1 MTSKS
6 LLDVGVLTN
15 PGRVRKE
22 NQDAYGFSPIDQ
34 LDLSHHTGYLA
45 LVADG
50 VGGAKS
56 GSEASRLAKDTFIKA
71 YFAAAAGTVPQR
83 LQSAA
88 MQANSAV
95 YNRAQELGGETMATT
110 LVAAA
115 ILPTGE
121 THIVNVGDSR
131 AYLYRTGEV
140 KQITRD
146 HNVAALVEGNL
157 DEASQAQAQNRLTRC
172 IGADETTIA
181 DAFQIKLAAGEH
193 LLLCTDGLT
202 KHLTGDAEL
211 EQHLRRPNQAQ
222 ATAAALVS
230 LANERGGTDNI
241 TVMLI
246 KFGADRARL
255 PAQSGDDQPTEIP
268 LGRGRWK
275 KKLRQLRQQLPII
288 LGVAILALVVGTLFG
303 LSQTGSKYNPF
314 AKSTPTPAATELP
327 KIKPTKIATVPAT
340 EAATAGTC
348 PNKGEWTACGGKAEL
363 GICAPK
369 EVGHCTDQNVY
380 ECVVDAKCSPVA
392 APTEAL
398 PSTPLPSPDATSAS
412 TAEPAAT
419 TTISATARATG
430 TPVTARTPGTCNWTI
445 VSGDLIDEIAKAI
458 LRAEGNA
465 PPQDE
470 QVRDKRIEIAKQND
484 LPNPDDLK
492 LEQVLKLS
500 WPDNTKIIN
509 GNCPRN

>member
-22 NQDAYGFSPIDQ
+22 NQDTYGFSPIDQ

-88 MQANSAV
+88 ALANSAV

-193 LLLCTDGLT
+193 LLLCSDGLT
-202 KHLTGDAEL
+202 KHLNGDAEL

-255 PAQSGDDQPTEIP
+255 PAQSGEDLPTIFP
-268 LGRGRWK
+268 PPRPGRWK
-275 KKLRQLRQQLPII
+275 KKLRQLRQNLPTI
-288 LGVAILALVVGTLFG
+288 LAAALALVLVFLLGRFYD
-303 LSQTGSKYNPF
+303 SKYNPF
-314 AKSTPTPAATELP
+314 ATITLTPAATELP
-327 KIKPTKIATVPAT
+327 KIRPTKIATVPAT
-340 EAATAGTC
+340 EAVTATETET
-348 PNKGEWTACGGKAEL
+348 PTAA
-363 GICAPK
+363 A
-369 EVGHCTDQNVY
+369 
-380 ECVVDAKCSPVA
+380 AVA
-392 APTEAL
+392 APTEPL
-398 PSTPLPSPDATSAS
+398 PTTVPPSPDATSVS

-419 TTISATARATG
+419 PTISATARAPG
-430 TPVTARTPGTCNWTI
+430 TPVAARTPGTCNWTI

-458 LRAEGNA
+458 LRAEGYA
-465 PPQDE
+465 TPQGE
-470 QVRDKRIEIAKQND
+470 QVRDKRNEIAKQND
-484 LPNPDDLK
+484 LPNPDALELEQPLK
-492 LEQVLKLS
+492 LT

-509 GNCPRN
+509 GDCPRN

>member
-22 NQDAYGFSPIDQ
+22 NQDTYGFSPIDQ

-88 MQANSAV
+88 ALANSAV

-193 LLLCTDGLT
+193 LLLCSDGLT
-202 KHLTGDAEL
+202 KHLNGDAEL

-255 PAQSGDDQPTEIP
+255 PAQSGEDLPTIFP
-268 LGRGRWK
+268 PRGRAAGK
-275 KKLRQLRQQLPII
+275 RNLDNSAKTYQQFLLQP
-288 LGVAILALVVGTLFG
+288 
-303 LSQTGSKYNPF
+303 
-314 AKSTPTPAATELP
+314 
-327 KIKPTKIATVPAT
+327 
-340 EAATAGTC
+340 
-348 PNKGEWTACGGKAEL
+348 
-363 GICAPK
+363 
-369 EVGHCTDQNVY
+369 
-380 ECVVDAKCSPVA
+380 
-392 APTEAL
+392 
-398 PSTPLPSPDATSAS
+398 
-412 TAEPAAT
+412 
-419 TTISATARATG
+419 
-430 TPVTARTPGTCNWTI
+430 
-445 VSGDLIDEIAKAI
+445 
-458 LRAEGNA
+458 
-465 PPQDE
+465 
-470 QVRDKRIEIAKQND
+470 
-484 LPNPDDLK
+484 
-492 LEQVLKLS
+492 
-500 WPDNTKIIN
+500 
-509 GNCPRN
+509 

>member
-1 MTSKS
+1 MAAMTSKS

-22 NQDAYGFSPIDQ
+22 NQDTYGFSPIDQ

-88 MQANSAV
+88 ALANSAV

-193 LLLCTDGLT
+193 LLLCSDGLT
-202 KHLTGDAEL
+202 KHLNGDAEL

-255 PAQSGDDQPTEIP
+255 PAQSGEDLPTIFP
-268 LGRGRWK
+268 PPRPGRWK
-275 KKLRQLRQQLPII
+275 KKLRQLRQNLPTI
-288 LGVAILALVVGTLFG
+288 LAAALALVLVFLLGRFYD
-303 LSQTGSKYNPF
+303 SKYNPF
-314 AKSTPTPAATELP
+314 ATITPTPAATELP
-327 KIKPTKIATVPAT
+327 KIRPTKIATVPAT
-340 EAATAGTC
+340 EAVTATETET
-348 PNKGEWTACGGKAEL
+348 PTAA
-363 GICAPK
+363 A
-369 EVGHCTDQNVY
+369 
-380 ECVVDAKCSPVA
+380 AVA
-392 APTEAL
+392 APTE
-398 PSTPLPSPDATSAS
+398 PLPTTVPPSPVATSVS
-412 TAEPAAT
+412 TVEPAAT
-419 TTISATARATG
+419 TTISATARAPG
-430 TPVTARTPGTCNWTI
+430 TPVAARTPGTCNWTI

-458 LRAEGNA
+458 LRAEGYA
-465 PPQDE
+465 TPQGE
-470 QVRDKRIEIAKQND
+470 QVRDKRNEIAKQND
-484 LPNPDDLK
+484 LPNPDALK
-492 LEQVLKLS
+492 LGPPLKLT

-509 GNCPRN
+509 GDCPRN

>member
-22 NQDAYGFSPIDQ
+22 NQDTYGFSPIDQ

-88 MQANSAV
+88 ALANSAV

-193 LLLCTDGLT
+193 LLLCSDGLT
-202 KHLTGDAEL
+202 KHLNGDAEL

-255 PAQSGDDQPTEIP
+255 PAQSGEDLPTIFP
-268 LGRGRWK
+268 PPRPGRWK
-275 KKLRQLRQQLPII
+275 KKLRQLRQNLPKI
-288 LGVAILALVVGTLFG
+288 LAAALALVLVFLLGRFYD
-303 LSQTGSKYNPF
+303 SKYNPF
-314 AKSTPTPAATELP
+314 ATITPTPAATELP
-327 KIKPTKIATVPAT
+327 KIRPTKIATVPAT
-340 EAATAGTC
+340 EAVTATETES
-348 PNKGEWTACGGKAEL
+348 PTAA
-363 GICAPK
+363 A
-369 EVGHCTDQNVY
+369 
-380 ECVVDAKCSPVA
+380 AVA
-392 APTEAL
+392 APTEPL
-398 PSTPLPSPDATSAS
+398 PTTVPPSPDATSVS

-419 TTISATARATG
+419 PTISATARAPG
-430 TPVTARTPGTCNWTI
+430 TPVAARTPGTCNWTI

-458 LRAEGNA
+458 LRAEGYA
-465 PPQDE
+465 TPQGE
-470 QVRDKRIEIAKQND
+470 QVRDKRNEIAKQND
-484 LPNPDDLK
+484 LPNPDALK
-492 LEQVLKLS
+492 LGQPLKLT

-509 GNCPRN
+509 GDCPRN

>member
-22 NQDAYGFSPIDQ
+22 NQDTYGFSPIDQ

-88 MQANSAV
+88 ALANSAV

-193 LLLCTDGLT
+193 LLLCSDGLT
-202 KHLTGDAEL
+202 KHLNGDAEL

-255 PAQSGDDQPTEIP
+255 PAQSGDDLPTIFP
-268 LGRGRWK
+268 PPRPGRWK
-275 KKLRQLRQQLPII
+275 KKLRQLRQNLPTI
-288 LGVAILALVVGTLFG
+288 LAAALALVLVFLLGRFYD
-303 LSQTGSKYNPF
+303 SKYNPF
-314 AKSTPTPAATELP
+314 ATITPTPAATELP
-327 KIKPTKIATVPAT
+327 KIRPTKIATVPAT
-340 EAATAGTC
+340 EAVTATETET
-348 PNKGEWTACGGKAEL
+348 PTAA
-363 GICAPK
+363 A
-369 EVGHCTDQNVY
+369 
-380 ECVVDAKCSPVA
+380 AVA
-392 APTEAL
+392 APTEPL
-398 PSTPLPSPDATSAS
+398 PTTVPPSPDATSAS
-412 TAEPAAT
+412 TAEPVAT
-419 TTISATARATG
+419 TTISATARAPG
-430 TPVTARTPGTCNWTI
+430 TPVAARTPGTCNWTI

-458 LRAEGNA
+458 LRAEGYA
-465 PPQDE
+465 TPQGE
-470 QVRDKRIEIAKQND
+470 QVRDKRNEIAKQND
-484 LPNPDDLK
+484 LPNPDALK
-492 LEQVLKLS
+492 LGQPLKLT

-509 GNCPRN
+509 GDCPRN

>member
-22 NQDAYGFSPIDQ
+22 NQDTYGFSPIDQ

-88 MQANSAV
+88 ALANSAV

-131 AYLYRTGEV
+131 AYLYRNGQV
-140 KQITRD
+140 KQITHD
-146 HNVAALVEGNL
+146 HNVAALAEGDL

-193 LLLCTDGLT
+193 LLLCSDGLT
-202 KHLTGDAEL
+202 KHLNGDAEL

-255 PAQSGDDQPTEIP
+255 PAQSGEDLPTIFP
-268 LGRGRWK
+268 PPRPGRWK
-275 KKLRQLRQQLPII
+275 KKLRQLRQNLPTI
-288 LGVAILALVVGTLFG
+288 LAAALALVLVFLLGRFYD
-303 LSQTGSKYNPF
+303 SKYNPF
-314 AKSTPTPAATELP
+314 ATITPTPAATELP
-327 KIKPTKIATVPAT
+327 KIRPTKIATVPAT
-340 EAATAGTC
+340 EAVTATETET
-348 PNKGEWTACGGKAEL
+348 PTAA
-363 GICAPK
+363 A
-369 EVGHCTDQNVY
+369 
-380 ECVVDAKCSPVA
+380 AVA
-392 APTEAL
+392 APTEPL
-398 PSTPLPSPDATSAS
+398 PTTVPPSPDATSAS
-412 TAEPAAT
+412 TAEPVAT
-419 TTISATARATG
+419 TTISATARAPG
-430 TPVTARTPGTCNWTI
+430 TPVAARTPGTCNWTI

-458 LRAEGNA
+458 LRAEGYA
-465 PPQDE
+465 TPQGE
-470 QVRDKRIEIAKQND
+470 QVRDKRNEIAKQND

-492 LEQVLKLS
+492 LGQLLKLT
-500 WPDNTKIIN
+500 WPDYTKIIN
-509 GNCPRN
+509 GDCPRN

>member
-22 NQDAYGFSPIDQ
+22 NQDTYGFSPIDQ

-88 MQANSAV
+88 ALANSAV

-193 LLLCTDGLT
+193 LLLCSDGLT
-202 KHLTGDAEL
+202 KHLNGDAEL

-255 PAQSGDDQPTEIP
+255 PAQSGEDLPTIFP
-268 LGRGRWK
+268 PPRPGRWK
-275 KKLRQLRQQLPII
+275 KKLRQLRQNLPTI
-288 LGVAILALVVGTLFG
+288 LAAALALVLVFLLGRLYD
-303 LSQTGSKYNPF
+303 SKYNPF
-314 AKSTPTPAATELP
+314 ATITPTPAATELP
-327 KIKPTKIATVPAT
+327 KIRPTKIATVPAT
-340 EAATAGTC
+340 EAVTATETET
-348 PNKGEWTACGGKAEL
+348 PTAA
-363 GICAPK
+363 A
-369 EVGHCTDQNVY
+369 
-380 ECVVDAKCSPVA
+380 AVA
-392 APTEAL
+392 APTEPL
-398 PSTPLPSPDATSAS
+398 PTTVPPSPDATSVS

-419 TTISATARATG
+419 TTISATARAPG
-430 TPVTARTPGTCNWTI
+430 TPVAARTPGTCNWTI

-458 LRAEGNA
+458 LRAEGYA
-465 PPQDE
+465 TPQGE
-470 QVRDKRIEIAKQND
+470 QVRDKRNEIAKQND

-492 LEQVLKLS
+492 LGPPLKLT

-509 GNCPRN
+509 GDCPRN

>member
-6 LLDVGVLTN
+6 LLDVGVLTDR
-15 PGRVRKE
+15 GRRRKE
-22 NQDAYGFSPIDQ
+22 NQDTYGFSPIDQ

-88 MQANSAV
+88 ALANSAV

-157 DEASQAQAQNRLTRC
+157 DETSQAQAQNRLTRC

-193 LLLCTDGLT
+193 LLLCSDGLT
-202 KHLTGDAEL
+202 KHLNGDAEL

-255 PAQSGDDQPTEIP
+255 PAQSGDDLPTVIP
-268 LGRGRWK
+268 LGRGRRNNQSTRLR
-275 KKLRQLRQQLPII
+275 KLLLI
-288 LGVAILALVVGTLFG
+288 LLGLTLALVIGTLIW
-303 LSQTGSKYNPF
+303 LSLSGSKYNPF
-314 AKSTPTPAATELP
+314 ARPTPTRTVTDLP
-327 KIKPTKIATVPAT
+327 K
-340 EAATAGTC
+340 
-348 PNKGEWTACGGKAEL
+348 
-363 GICAPK
+363 
-369 EVGHCTDQNVY
+369 
-380 ECVVDAKCSPVA
+380 
-392 APTEAL
+392 
-398 PSTPLPSPDATSAS
+398 ATSA
-412 TAEPAAT
+412 P
-419 TTISATARATG
+419 TG
-430 TPVTARTPGTCNWTI
+430 TKDLDGGNYIGDVSNGLANGQGTLT
-445 VSGDLIDEIAKAI
+445 
-458 LRAEGNA
+458 
-465 PPQDE
+465 
-470 QVRDKRIEIAKQND
+470 
-484 LPNPDDLK
+484 
-492 LEQVLKLS
+492 
-500 WPDNTKIIN
+500 WPDGTTYTGAFKDNLFNGQGTLTWPDGATYTGAFKDDKIHGQGTITYSD
-509 GNCPRN
+509 GDIYTGGFEYDETSGQGTYTWRDGTTYTGE

>member
-22 NQDAYGFSPIDQ
+22 NQDTYGFSPIDQ

-88 MQANSAV
+88 ALANSAV

-193 LLLCTDGLT
+193 LLLCSDGLT
-202 KHLTGDAEL
+202 KHLNGDAEL

-255 PAQSGDDQPTEIP
+255 PAQSGEDLPTIFP
-268 LGRGRWK
+268 PPRPGRWK
-275 KKLRQLRQQLPII
+275 KKLRQLRQNLPTI
-288 LGVAILALVVGTLFG
+288 LAAALALVLVFLLGRFYD
-303 LSQTGSKYNPF
+303 SKYNPF
-314 AKSTPTPAATELP
+314 ATITPTPAATELP
-327 KIKPTKIATVPAT
+327 KIRPTKIATVPAT
-340 EAATAGTC
+340 EAVTATETET
-348 PNKGEWTACGGKAEL
+348 PTAA
-363 GICAPK
+363 A
-369 EVGHCTDQNVY
+369 
-380 ECVVDAKCSPVA
+380 AVA
-392 APTEAL
+392 APTEPL
-398 PSTPLPSPDATSAS
+398 PTTVPPSPDATSAS
-412 TAEPAAT
+412 TAEPVAT
-419 TTISATARATG
+419 TTISATARAPG
-430 TPVTARTPGTCNWTI
+430 TPVAARTPGTCNWTI

-458 LRAEGNA
+458 LRAEGYA
-465 PPQDE
+465 TPQGE
-470 QVRDKRIEIAKQND
+470 QVRDKRNEIAKQND
-484 LPNPDDLK
+484 LPNPDALK
-492 LEQVLKLS
+492 LGQPLKLT

-509 GNCPRN
+509 GDCPRN

>member
-22 NQDAYGFSPIDQ
+22 NQDTYGFSPIDQ

-88 MQANSAV
+88 ALANSAV

-193 LLLCTDGLT
+193 LLLCSDGLT
-202 KHLTGDAEL
+202 KHLNGDAEL

-255 PAQSGDDQPTEIP
+255 PAQSGEDLPTIFP
-268 LGRGRWK
+268 PPRPGRWK
-275 KKLRQLRQQLPII
+275 KKLRQLRQNLPKI
-288 LGVAILALVVGTLFG
+288 LAAALALVLVFLLGRFYD
-303 LSQTGSKYNPF
+303 SKYNPF
-314 AKSTPTPAATELP
+314 ATITPTPAATELP
-327 KIKPTKIATVPAT
+327 KIRPTKIATVPAT
-340 EAATAGTC
+340 EAVTATETET
-348 PNKGEWTACGGKAEL
+348 PTAA
-363 GICAPK
+363 A
-369 EVGHCTDQNVY
+369 
-380 ECVVDAKCSPVA
+380 AVA
-392 APTEAL
+392 APTEPL
-398 PSTPLPSPDATSAS
+398 PTTVPPSPDATSVS

-430 TPVTARTPGTCNWTI
+430 TPVAARTPGTCNWTI
-445 VSGDLIDEIAKAI
+445 VSGDLIDEIATAI
-458 LRAEGNA
+458 LRAGGSTT
-465 PPQDE
+465 PLLV
-470 QVRDKRIEIAKQND
+470 QVRDKRDEIAKQND

-492 LEQVLKLS
+492 PGQVLKLT

-509 GNCPRN
+509 GDCPRN

>member
-22 NQDAYGFSPIDQ
+22 NQDTYGFSPIDQ

-88 MQANSAV
+88 ALANSAV

-193 LLLCTDGLT
+193 LLLCSDGLT
-202 KHLTGDAEL
+202 KHLNGDAEL

-255 PAQSGDDQPTEIP
+255 PAQSGEDLPTIFP
-268 LGRGRWK
+268 PPRPGRWK
-275 KKLRQLRQQLPII
+275 KKLRQLRQNLPTI
-288 LGVAILALVVGTLFG
+288 LAAALALVLVFLLGRLYD
-303 LSQTGSKYNPF
+303 SKYNPF
-314 AKSTPTPAATELP
+314 ATITPTPAATELP
-327 KIKPTKIATVPAT
+327 KIRPTKIATVPAT
-340 EAATAGTC
+340 EAVTATETET
-348 PNKGEWTACGGKAEL
+348 PTAA
-363 GICAPK
+363 A
-369 EVGHCTDQNVY
+369 
-380 ECVVDAKCSPVA
+380 AVA
-392 APTEAL
+392 APTEPL
-398 PSTPLPSPDATSAS
+398 PTTVPPSPDATSVS

-430 TPVTARTPGTCNWTI
+430 TPVAARTPGTCNWTI
-445 VSGDLIDEIAKAI
+445 VSGDLIDEIATAI
-458 LRAEGNA
+458 LRAGGSTT
-465 PPQDE
+465 PLLV
-470 QVRDKRIEIAKQND
+470 QVRDKRDEIAKQND

-492 LEQVLKLS
+492 PGQVLKLT
-500 WPDNTKIIN
+500 WPDNTKILN
-509 GNCPRN
+509 GDCPRN

>member
-22 NQDAYGFSPIDQ
+22 NQDTYGFSPIDQ

-88 MQANSAV
+88 ALANSAV

-193 LLLCTDGLT
+193 LLLCSDGLT
-202 KHLTGDAEL
+202 KHLNGDAEL

-255 PAQSGDDQPTEIP
+255 PAQSGEDLPTIFP
-268 LGRGRWK
+268 PPRPGRWK
-275 KKLRQLRQQLPII
+275 KKLRQLRQNLPTI
-288 LGVAILALVVGTLFG
+288 LAAALALVLVFLLGRFYD
-303 LSQTGSKYNPF
+303 SKYNPF
-314 AKSTPTPAATELP
+314 ATITPTPAATELP
-327 KIKPTKIATVPAT
+327 KIRPTKIATVPAT
-340 EAATAGTC
+340 EAVTATETET
-348 PNKGEWTACGGKAEL
+348 PTAA
-363 GICAPK
+363 A
-369 EVGHCTDQNVY
+369 
-380 ECVVDAKCSPVA
+380 AVA
-392 APTEAL
+392 APTE
-398 PSTPLPSPDATSAS
+398 PLPTTVPPSPVATSVS
-412 TAEPAAT
+412 TVEPAAT

-430 TPVTARTPGTCNWTI
+430 TPVAARTPGTCNWTI

-458 LRAEGNA
+458 LRAEGYA
-465 PPQDE
+465 TPQGE
-470 QVRDKRIEIAKQND
+470 QVRDKRNEIAKQND

-492 LEQVLKLS
+492 LGQPLKLT

-509 GNCPRN
+509 GDCPRN

>member
-1 MTSKS
+1 M
-6 LLDVGVLTN
+6 
-15 PGRVRKE
+15 
-22 NQDAYGFSPIDQ
+22 
-34 LDLSHHTGYLA
+34 
-45 LVADG
+45 ADG

-88 MQANSAV
+88 ALANSAV

-193 LLLCTDGLT
+193 LLLCSDGLT
-202 KHLTGDAEL
+202 KHLNGDAEL

-255 PAQSGDDQPTEIP
+255 PAQSGEDLPTIFP
-268 LGRGRWK
+268 PPRPGRWK
-275 KKLRQLRQQLPII
+275 KKLRQLRQNLPTI
-288 LGVAILALVVGTLFG
+288 LAAALALVLVFLLGRFYD
-303 LSQTGSKYNPF
+303 SKYNPF
-314 AKSTPTPAATELP
+314 ATITPTPAATELP
-327 KIKPTKIATVPAT
+327 KIRPTKIATVPAT
-340 EAATAGTC
+340 EAVTATETET
-348 PNKGEWTACGGKAEL
+348 PTAA
-363 GICAPK
+363 A
-369 EVGHCTDQNVY
+369 
-380 ECVVDAKCSPVA
+380 AVA
-392 APTEAL
+392 APTE
-398 PSTPLPSPDATSAS
+398 PLPTTVPPSPVATSVS
-412 TAEPAAT
+412 TVEPAAT

-430 TPVTARTPGTCNWTI
+430 TPVAARTPGTCNWTI

-458 LRAEGNA
+458 LRAEGYA
-465 PPQDE
+465 TPQGE
-470 QVRDKRIEIAKQND
+470 QVRDKRNEIAKQND

-492 LEQVLKLS
+492 LGQPLKLT

-509 GNCPRN
+509 GDYPRN

>member
-1 MTSKS
+1 M
-6 LLDVGVLTN
+6 
-15 PGRVRKE
+15 
-22 NQDAYGFSPIDQ
+22 
-34 LDLSHHTGYLA
+34 
-45 LVADG
+45 ADG

-88 MQANSAV
+88 ALANSAV

-193 LLLCTDGLT
+193 LLLCSDGLT
-202 KHLTGDAEL
+202 KHLNGDAEL

-255 PAQSGDDQPTEIP
+255 PAQSGEDLPTIFP
-268 LGRGRWK
+268 PPRPGRWK
-275 KKLRQLRQQLPII
+275 KKLRQLRQNLPTI
-288 LGVAILALVVGTLFG
+288 LAAALALVLVFLLGRFYD
-303 LSQTGSKYNPF
+303 SKYNPF
-314 AKSTPTPAATELP
+314 ATITPTPAATELP
-327 KIKPTKIATVPAT
+327 KIRPTKIATVPAT
-340 EAATAGTC
+340 EAVTATETET
-348 PNKGEWTACGGKAEL
+348 PTAA
-363 GICAPK
+363 A
-369 EVGHCTDQNVY
+369 
-380 ECVVDAKCSPVA
+380 AVA
-392 APTEAL
+392 APTEPL
-398 PSTPLPSPDATSAS
+398 PTTVPPSPDATSAS
-412 TAEPAAT
+412 TAEPVAT

-430 TPVTARTPGTCNWTI
+430 TPVAARTPGTCNWTI

-458 LRAEGNA
+458 LRAEGYA
-465 PPQDE
+465 TPQGE
-470 QVRDKRIEIAKQND
+470 QVRDKRNEIAKQND
-484 LPNPDDLK
+484 LPNPDALK
-492 LEQVLKLS
+492 LGPPLKLT

-509 GNCPRN
+509 GDCPRN

>member
-22 NQDAYGFSPIDQ
+22 NQDTYGFSPIDQ

-88 MQANSAV
+88 ALANSAV

-193 LLLCTDGLT
+193 LLLCSDGLT
-202 KHLTGDAEL
+202 KHLNGDAEL

-255 PAQSGDDQPTEIP
+255 PAQSGEDLPTIFP
-268 LGRGRWK
+268 PPRPGRWK
-275 KKLRQLRQQLPII
+275 KKLRQLRQNLPTI
-288 LGVAILALVVGTLFG
+288 LAAALALVLVFLLGRFYD
-303 LSQTGSKYNPF
+303 SKYNPF
-314 AKSTPTPAATELP
+314 ATITPTPAATELP
-327 KIKPTKIATVPAT
+327 KIRPTKIATVPAT
-340 EAATAGTC
+340 EAVTATETET
-348 PNKGEWTACGGKAEL
+348 PTAA
-363 GICAPK
+363 A
-369 EVGHCTDQNVY
+369 
-380 ECVVDAKCSPVA
+380 AVA
-392 APTEAL
+392 APTEPL
-398 PSTPLPSPDATSAS
+398 PTTVPPSPDATSAS
-412 TAEPAAT
+412 TAEPVAT

-430 TPVTARTPGTCNWTI
+430 TPVAARTPGTCNWTI

-458 LRAEGNA
+458 LRAEGYA
-465 PPQDE
+465 TPQGE
-470 QVRDKRIEIAKQND
+470 QVRDKRNEIAKQND
-484 LPNPDDLK
+484 LPNPDALK
-492 LEQVLKLS
+492 LGQPLKLT

-509 GNCPRN
+509 GDCPRN

>member
-22 NQDAYGFSPIDQ
+22 NQDTYGFSPIDQ

-88 MQANSAV
+88 ALANSAV

-193 LLLCTDGLT
+193 LLLCSDGLT
-202 KHLTGDAEL
+202 KHLNGDAEL

-255 PAQSGDDQPTEIP
+255 PAQSGEDLPTIFP
-268 LGRGRWK
+268 PPRPGRWK
-275 KKLRQLRQQLPII
+275 KKLRQLRQNLPTI
-288 LGVAILALVVGTLFG
+288 LAAALALVLVFLLGRFYD
-303 LSQTGSKYNPF
+303 SKYNPF
-314 AKSTPTPAATELP
+314 ATITPTPAATELP
-327 KIKPTKIATVPAT
+327 KIRPTKIATVPAT
-340 EAATAGTC
+340 EAVTATETET
-348 PNKGEWTACGGKAEL
+348 PTAA
-363 GICAPK
+363 A
-369 EVGHCTDQNVY
+369 
-380 ECVVDAKCSPVA
+380 AVA
-392 APTEAL
+392 APTEPL
-398 PSTPLPSPDATSAS
+398 PTTVPPSPDATSAS
-412 TAEPAAT
+412 TAEPVAT
-419 TTISATARATG
+419 TTISATARAPG
-430 TPVTARTPGTCNWTI
+430 TPVAARTPGTCNWTI

-458 LRAEGNA
+458 LRAEGYA
-465 PPQDE
+465 TPQGE
-470 QVRDKRIEIAKQND
+470 QVRDKRNEIAKQND

-492 LEQVLKLS
+492 LGQPLKLT

-509 GNCPRN
+509 GDCPRN

>member
-22 NQDAYGFSPIDQ
+22 NQDTYGFSPIDQ

-88 MQANSAV
+88 ALANSAV

-193 LLLCTDGLT
+193 LLLCSDGLT
-202 KHLTGDAEL
+202 KHLNGDAEL

-222 ATAAALVS
+222 ATAAALVT

-255 PAQSGDDQPTEIP
+255 PAQSGDDLPTVIP
-268 LGRGRWK
+268 YRPGRWK
-275 KKLRQLRQQLPII
+275 KKLRQLRQNLPTI
-288 LGVAILALVVGTLFG
+288 LAAALALVLVFLLGRFYD
-303 LSQTGSKYNPF
+303 SKYNPF
-314 AKSTPTPAATELP
+314 ATITPTPAATELP
-327 KIKPTKIATVPAT
+327 KIRPTKIATVPAT
-340 EAATAGTC
+340 EAVTATETET
-348 PNKGEWTACGGKAEL
+348 PTAA
-363 GICAPK
+363 A
-369 EVGHCTDQNVY
+369 
-380 ECVVDAKCSPVA
+380 AVA
-392 APTEAL
+392 APTEPL
-398 PSTPLPSPDATSAS
+398 PTTVPPSPDATSAS

-419 TTISATARATG
+419 PTISATARATG
-430 TPVTARTPGTCNWTI
+430 TPVAARTPGTCNWTI

-458 LRAEGNA
+458 LRAEGYA
-465 PPQDE
+465 TPQGE
-470 QVRDKRIEIAKQND
+470 QVRDKRNEIAKQND
-484 LPNPDDLK
+484 LPNPDALK
-492 LEQVLKLS
+492 LGQPLKLT

-509 GNCPRN
+509 GDCPRN

>member
-6 LLDVGVLTN
+6 LLDVGVLTDR
-15 PGRVRKE
+15 GRRRKE
-22 NQDAYGFSPIDQ
+22 NQDTYGFSPIDQ

-88 MQANSAV
+88 ALANSAV

-193 LLLCTDGLT
+193 LLLCSDGLT
-202 KHLTGDAEL
+202 KHLNGDAEL

-255 PAQSGDDQPTEIP
+255 PAQSGEDLPTIFP
-268 LGRGRWK
+268 PPRPGRWK
-275 KKLRQLRQQLPII
+275 KKLRQLRQNLPTI
-288 LGVAILALVVGTLFG
+288 LAAALALVLVFLLGRFYD
-303 LSQTGSKYNPF
+303 SKYNPF
-314 AKSTPTPAATELP
+314 ATITPTPAATELP
-327 KIKPTKIATVPAT
+327 KIRPTKIATVPAT
-340 EAATAGTC
+340 EAVTATETET
-348 PNKGEWTACGGKAEL
+348 PTAA
-363 GICAPK
+363 A
-369 EVGHCTDQNVY
+369 
-380 ECVVDAKCSPVA
+380 AVA
-392 APTEAL
+392 APTEPL
-398 PSTPLPSPDATSAS
+398 PTTVPPSPDATSAS
-412 TAEPAAT
+412 TAEPVAT
-419 TTISATARATG
+419 TTISATARAPG
-430 TPVTARTPGTCNWTI
+430 TPVAARTPGTCNWTI
-445 VSGDLIDEIAKAI
+445 VSGDLIDEIATAI
-458 LRAEGNA
+458 LRAGGSTT
-465 PPQDE
+465 PLPE
-470 QVRDKRIEIAKQND
+470 QVRDKRDEIAKQND

-492 LEQVLKLS
+492 LGQLLKLT
-500 WPDNTKIIN
+500 WPDYTKIIN
-509 GNCPRN
+509 GDCPRN

>member
-6 LLDVGVLTN
+6 LLDVGVLTDR
-15 PGRVRKE
+15 GRRRKE
-22 NQDAYGFSPIDQ
+22 NQDTYGFSPIDQ

-88 MQANSAV
+88 ALANSAV
-95 YNRAQELGGETMATT
+95 YNLAQELGGETMATT

-131 AYLYRTGEV
+131 AYLYRNGQV
-140 KQITRD
+140 KQITHD
-146 HNVAALVEGNL
+146 HNVAALAEGDL

-181 DAFQIKLAAGEH
+181 DAFQLQLAPGEH

-222 ATAAALVS
+222 ATAAALVT

-255 PAQSGDDQPTEIP
+255 PAQSGDDLPTVIP
-268 LGRGRWK
+268 LRPGRPK
-275 KKLRQLRQQLPII
+275 AALLRQRLPIF
-288 LGVAILALVVGTLFG
+288 LGVTLALVVGTLFG

-327 KIKPTKIATVPAT
+327 KIKPTKIATAPAT

-348 PNKGEWTACGGKAEL
+348 PNKGEWTGCGGIAEL
-363 GICAPK
+363 GICAPQ

-419 TTISATARATG
+419 PTISATARATG
-430 TPVTARTPGTCNWTI
+430 TPVAARTPGTCNWTI
-445 VSGDLIDEIAKAI
+445 VSGDLIDEIATAI
-458 LRAEGNA
+458 LRAGGSTT
-465 PPQDE
+465 PLPE
-470 QVRDKRIEIAKQND
+470 QVRDKRDEIAKQND

-492 LEQVLKLS
+492 LGPPLKLT

>member
-22 NQDAYGFSPIDQ
+22 NQDTYGFSPIDQ

-88 MQANSAV
+88 ALANSAV

-193 LLLCTDGLT
+193 LLLCSDGLT
-202 KHLTGDAEL
+202 KHLNGDAEL

-255 PAQSGDDQPTEIP
+255 PAQSGEDLPTIFP
-268 LGRGRWK
+268 PPRPGRWK
-275 KKLRQLRQQLPII
+275 KKLRQLRQNLPTI
-288 LGVAILALVVGTLFG
+288 LAAALALVLVFLLGRFYD
-303 LSQTGSKYNPF
+303 SKYNPF
-314 AKSTPTPAATELP
+314 ATITPTPAATELP
-327 KIKPTKIATVPAT
+327 KIRPTKIATVPAT
-340 EAATAGTC
+340 EAVTATETET
-348 PNKGEWTACGGKAEL
+348 PTAA
-363 GICAPK
+363 A
-369 EVGHCTDQNVY
+369 
-380 ECVVDAKCSPVA
+380 AVA
-392 APTEAL
+392 APTEPL
-398 PSTPLPSPDATSAS
+398 PTTVPPSPDATSAS
-412 TAEPAAT
+412 TAEPVAT
-419 TTISATARATG
+419 TTISATARAPG
-430 TPVTARTPGTCNWTI
+430 TPVAARTPGTCNWTI

-458 LRAEGNA
+458 LRAEGYA
-465 PPQDE
+465 TPQGE
-470 QVRDKRIEIAKQND
+470 QVRDKRNEIAKQND
-484 LPNPDDLK
+484 LPNPDALK
-492 LEQVLKLS
+492 LGPPLKLT

-509 GNCPRN
+509 GDCPRN

>member
-22 NQDAYGFSPIDQ
+22 NQDTYGFSPIDQ

-88 MQANSAV
+88 ALANSAV

-193 LLLCTDGLT
+193 LLLCSDGLT
-202 KHLTGDAEL
+202 KHLNGDAEL

-255 PAQSGDDQPTEIP
+255 PAQSGEDLPTIFP
-268 LGRGRWK
+268 PPRPGRWK
-275 KKLRQLRQQLPII
+275 KKLRQLRQNLPTI
-288 LGVAILALVVGTLFG
+288 LAAALALVLVFLLGRFYD
-303 LSQTGSKYNPF
+303 SKYNPF
-314 AKSTPTPAATELP
+314 ATITPTPAATELP
-327 KIKPTKIATVPAT
+327 KIRPTKIATVPAT
-340 EAATAGTC
+340 EAVTATETET
-348 PNKGEWTACGGKAEL
+348 PTAA
-363 GICAPK
+363 A
-369 EVGHCTDQNVY
+369 
-380 ECVVDAKCSPVA
+380 AVA
-392 APTEAL
+392 APTE
-398 PSTPLPSPDATSAS
+398 PLPTTVPPSPVATSVS
-412 TAEPAAT
+412 TVEPAAT
-419 TTISATARATG
+419 TTISATARAPG
-430 TPVTARTPGTCNWTI
+430 TPVAARTPGTCNWTI

-458 LRAEGNA
+458 LRAEGYA
-465 PPQDE
+465 TPQGE
-470 QVRDKRIEIAKQND
+470 QVRDKRNEIAKQND

-492 LEQVLKLS
+492 LGQPLKLT

-509 GNCPRN
+509 GDCPRN

>member
-22 NQDAYGFSPIDQ
+22 NQDTYGFSPIDQ

-88 MQANSAV
+88 ALANSAV

-193 LLLCTDGLT
+193 LLLCSDGLT
-202 KHLTGDAEL
+202 KHLNGDAEL

-255 PAQSGDDQPTEIP
+255 PAQSGEDLPTIFP
-268 LGRGRWK
+268 PPRPGRWK
-275 KKLRQLRQQLPII
+275 KKLRQLRQNLPTI
-288 LGVAILALVVGTLFG
+288 LAAALALVLVFLLGRFYD
-303 LSQTGSKYNPF
+303 SKYNPF
-314 AKSTPTPAATELP
+314 ATITPTPAATELP
-327 KIKPTKIATVPAT
+327 KIRPTKIATVPAT
-340 EAATAGTC
+340 EAVTATETET
-348 PNKGEWTACGGKAEL
+348 PTAA
-363 GICAPK
+363 A
-369 EVGHCTDQNVY
+369 
-380 ECVVDAKCSPVA
+380 AVA
-392 APTEAL
+392 APTEPL
-398 PSTPLPSPDATSAS
+398 PTTVPPSPDATSAS
-412 TAEPAAT
+412 TAEPVAT
-419 TTISATARATG
+419 TTISATARAPG
-430 TPVTARTPGTCNWTI
+430 TPVAARTPGTCNWTI
-445 VSGDLIDEIAKAI
+445 VSGDLIDEIATAI
-458 LRAEGNA
+458 LRAEGYA
-465 PPQDE
+465 TPQGE
-470 QVRDKRIEIAKQND
+470 QVRDKRNEIAKQND

-492 LEQVLKLS
+492 LGQLLKLT

-509 GNCPRN
+509 GDCPRN

>member
-1 MTSKS
+1 
-6 LLDVGVLTN
+6 
-15 PGRVRKE
+15 
-22 NQDAYGFSPIDQ
+22 
-34 LDLSHHTGYLA
+34 
-45 LVADG
+45 VADG

-88 MQANSAV
+88 ALANSAV

-193 LLLCTDGLT
+193 LLLCSDGLT
-202 KHLTGDAEL
+202 KHLNGDAEL

-255 PAQSGDDQPTEIP
+255 PAQSGEDLPTIFP
-268 LGRGRWK
+268 PPRPGRWK
-275 KKLRQLRQQLPII
+275 KKLRQLRQNLPTI
-288 LGVAILALVVGTLFG
+288 LAAALALVLVFLLGRLYD
-303 LSQTGSKYNPF
+303 SKYNPF
-314 AKSTPTPAATELP
+314 ATITPTPAATELP
-327 KIKPTKIATVPAT
+327 KIRPTKIATVPAT
-340 EAATAGTC
+340 EAVTATETET
-348 PNKGEWTACGGKAEL
+348 PTAA
-363 GICAPK
+363 A
-369 EVGHCTDQNVY
+369 
-380 ECVVDAKCSPVA
+380 AVA
-392 APTEAL
+392 APTEPL
-398 PSTPLPSPDATSAS
+398 PTTVPPSPDATSVS

-419 TTISATARATG
+419 PTISATARAPG
-430 TPVTARTPGTCNWTI
+430 TPVAARTPGTCNWTI

-458 LRAEGNA
+458 LRAEGYA
-465 PPQDE
+465 TPQGE
-470 QVRDKRIEIAKQND
+470 QVRDKRNEIAKQND
-484 LPNPDDLK
+484 LPNPDALK
-492 LEQVLKLS
+492 LGQPLKLT

-509 GNCPRN
+509 GDCPRN

>member
-22 NQDAYGFSPIDQ
+22 NQDTYGFSPIDQ

-88 MQANSAV
+88 ALANSAV

-193 LLLCTDGLT
+193 LLLCSDGLT
-202 KHLTGDAEL
+202 KHLNGDAEL

-255 PAQSGDDQPTEIP
+255 PAQSGEDLPTIFP
-268 LGRGRWK
+268 PPRPGRWK
-275 KKLRQLRQQLPII
+275 KKLRQLRQNLPKI
-288 LGVAILALVVGTLFG
+288 LAAALALVLVFLLGRFYD
-303 LSQTGSKYNPF
+303 SKYNPF
-314 AKSTPTPAATELP
+314 ATITPTPAATELP
-327 KIKPTKIATVPAT
+327 KIRPTKIATVPAT
-340 EAATAGTC
+340 EAVTATETET
-348 PNKGEWTACGGKAEL
+348 PTAA
-363 GICAPK
+363 A
-369 EVGHCTDQNVY
+369 
-380 ECVVDAKCSPVA
+380 AVA
-392 APTEAL
+392 APTEPL
-398 PSTPLPSPDATSAS
+398 PTTVPPSPDATSVS

-419 TTISATARATG
+419 TTISATARAPG
-430 TPVTARTPGTCNWTI
+430 TPVAARTPGTCNWTI

-458 LRAEGNA
+458 LRAEGYA
-465 PPQDE
+465 TPQGE
-470 QVRDKRIEIAKQND
+470 QVRDKRNEIAKQND
-484 LPNPDDLK
+484 LPNPDALK
-492 LEQVLKLS
+492 LGQPLKLT

-509 GNCPRN
+509 GDCPRN

>member
-22 NQDAYGFSPIDQ
+22 NQDTYGFSPIDQ

-88 MQANSAV
+88 ALANSAV

-193 LLLCTDGLT
+193 LLLCSDGLT
-202 KHLTGDAEL
+202 KHLNGDAEL

-255 PAQSGDDQPTEIP
+255 PAQSGEDLPTIFP
-268 LGRGRWK
+268 PPRPGRWK
-275 KKLRQLRQQLPII
+275 KKLRQLRQNLPKI
-288 LGVAILALVVGTLFG
+288 LAAALALVLVFLLGRFYD
-303 LSQTGSKYNPF
+303 SKYNPF
-314 AKSTPTPAATELP
+314 ATITPTPAATELP
-327 KIKPTKIATVPAT
+327 KIRPTKIATVPAT
-340 EAATAGTC
+340 EAVTAGTC

-380 ECVVDAKCSPVA
+380 ECVVDVRCIAVA
-392 APTEAL
+392 APTE
-398 PSTPLPSPDATSAS
+398 PLPTTVPPSPVATSVS
-412 TAEPAAT
+412 TVEPAAT

-430 TPVTARTPGTCNWTI
+430 TPVAARTPGTCNWTI
-445 VSGDLIDEIAKAI
+445 VSGDLIDEIATAI
-458 LRAEGNA
+458 LRAGGSTT
-465 PPQDE
+465 PLLV
-470 QVRDKRIEIAKQND
+470 QVRDKRDEIAKQND

-492 LEQVLKLS
+492 PGQVLKLT
-500 WPDNTKIIN
+500 WPDNTKILN
-509 GNCPRN
+509 GDCPRN

>member
-22 NQDAYGFSPIDQ
+22 NQDTYGFSPIDQ

-88 MQANSAV
+88 ALANSAV

-193 LLLCTDGLT
+193 LLLCSDGLT
-202 KHLTGDAEL
+202 KHLNGDAEL

-255 PAQSGDDQPTEIP
+255 PAQSGEDLPTIFP
-268 LGRGRWK
+268 PPRPGRWK
-275 KKLRQLRQQLPII
+275 KKLRQLRQNLPTI
-288 LGVAILALVVGTLFG
+288 LAAALALVLVFLLGRLYD
-303 LSQTGSKYNPF
+303 SKYNPF
-314 AKSTPTPAATELP
+314 ATITPTPAATELP
-327 KIKPTKIATVPAT
+327 KIRPTKIATVPAT
-340 EAATAGTC
+340 EAVTATETET
-348 PNKGEWTACGGKAEL
+348 PTAA
-363 GICAPK
+363 A
-369 EVGHCTDQNVY
+369 
-380 ECVVDAKCSPVA
+380 AVA
-392 APTEAL
+392 APTEPL
-398 PSTPLPSPDATSAS
+398 PTTVPPSPDATSVS

-419 TTISATARATG
+419 PTISATARAPG
-430 TPVTARTPGTCNWTI
+430 TPVAARTPGTCNWTI

-458 LRAEGNA
+458 LRAEGYA
-465 PPQDE
+465 TPQGE
-470 QVRDKRIEIAKQND
+470 QVRDKRNEIAKQND
-484 LPNPDDLK
+484 LPSPDDLTPG
-492 LEQVLKLS
+492 QVLKLT
-500 WPDNTKIIN
+500 WPDNTKILN
-509 GNCPRN
+509 GDCPRN

>member
-22 NQDAYGFSPIDQ
+22 NQDTYGFSPIDQ

-71 YFAAAAGTVPQR
+71 YFAVPQR

-88 MQANSAV
+88 ALANSAV

-193 LLLCTDGLT
+193 LLLCSDGLT
-202 KHLTGDAEL
+202 KHLNGDAEL

-255 PAQSGDDQPTEIP
+255 PAQSGEDLPTIFP
-268 LGRGRWK
+268 PPRPGRWK
-275 KKLRQLRQQLPII
+275 KKLRQLRQNLPTI
-288 LGVAILALVVGTLFG
+288 LAAALALVLVFLLGRFYD
-303 LSQTGSKYNPF
+303 SKYNPF
-314 AKSTPTPAATELP
+314 ATITPTPAATELP
-327 KIKPTKIATVPAT
+327 KIRPTKIATVPAT
-340 EAATAGTC
+340 EAVTATETET
-348 PNKGEWTACGGKAEL
+348 PTAA
-363 GICAPK
+363 A
-369 EVGHCTDQNVY
+369 
-380 ECVVDAKCSPVA
+380 AVA
-392 APTEAL
+392 APTE
-398 PSTPLPSPDATSAS
+398 PLPTTVPPSPVATSVS
-412 TAEPAAT
+412 TVEPAAT
-419 TTISATARATG
+419 TTISATARAPG
-430 TPVTARTPGTCNWTI
+430 TPVAARTPGTCNWTI

-458 LRAEGNA
+458 LRAEGYA
-465 PPQDE
+465 TPQGE
-470 QVRDKRIEIAKQND
+470 QVRDKRNEIAKQND
-484 LPNPDDLK
+484 LPNPDALK
-492 LEQVLKLS
+492 LGPPLKLT

-509 GNCPRN
+509 GDCPRN